1 MTRYEKEL
9 IRMIGMRFGELT
21 PQQLVEK
28 LTRIGVIDITL
39 CKVLTIREFVAAL
52 QKNGMKKID
61 AMWMASEQFA
71 CTYEYVRKCMYYYTD
86 VNLYRKVG
94 FRRKNFRN
102 DPRTFAA
109 PYNPPHN
116 QP

>member
-1 MTRYEKEL
+1 MPRCPYTADSTFWPRLHKNW
-9 IRMIGMRFGELT
+9 
-21 PQQLVEK
+21 

-86 VNLYRKVG
+86 VNL
-94 FRRKNFRN
+94 
-102 DPRTFAA
+102 
-109 PYNPPHN
+109 
-116 QP
+116 